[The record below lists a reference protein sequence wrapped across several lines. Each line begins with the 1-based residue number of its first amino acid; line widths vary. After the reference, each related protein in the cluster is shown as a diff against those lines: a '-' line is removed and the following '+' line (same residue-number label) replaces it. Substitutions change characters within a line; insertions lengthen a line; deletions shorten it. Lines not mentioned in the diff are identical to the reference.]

1 MKTETLIID
10 NPSKSLLELV
20 RKLRDDK
27 EINREEIRKNWDKYF
42 PKK

>member
-1 MKTETLIID
+1 MKAKTLVIE
-10 NPSKSLLELV
+10 NPSDSLLKFV